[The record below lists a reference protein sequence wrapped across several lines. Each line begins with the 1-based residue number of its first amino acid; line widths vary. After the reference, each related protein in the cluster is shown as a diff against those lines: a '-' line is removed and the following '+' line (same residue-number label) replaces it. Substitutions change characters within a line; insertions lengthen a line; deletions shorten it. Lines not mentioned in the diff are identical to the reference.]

1 MKIPA
6 ARRLRS
12 AAVLIAAGLWVCAG
26 AGEAAAQVRIGV
38 VDLNRAMEQSS
49 AGKAAL
55 DLLKKVGEDLRQQLG
70 VKGDALRRMEE
81 GLLKTRQDLRQKSLL
96 FSDEVRRQKEDEL
109 VRQQREFERSRDE
122 LVRLRREAEADFERE
137 RARVTA
143 KVRREVADVISRIG
157 KKEKYTLIL
166 ERAVVLFFDGERV
179 DLTDNVIK
187 AYNQAKP

>member
-12 AAVLIAAGLWVCAG
+12 AAVLIAAGLWVCVG
-26 AGEAAAQVRIGV
+26 AGGAAAQVRVGV

-49 AGKAAL
+49 AGKEAL
-55 DLLKKVGEDLRQQLG
+55 ERLKKMGEDLRQQLG
-70 VKGDALRRMEE
+70 VKGDTLRRMEE
-81 GLLKTRQDLRQKSLL
+81 ELLKTRQDLQQKSLL

-109 VRQQREFERSRDE
+109 VRHQREFERSRDE
-122 LVRLRREAEADFERE
+122 LVRLRREAEADFGRE

-143 KVRREVADVISRIG
+143 KVRQEIADVINRIG
-157 KKEKYTLIL
+157 KKEKFTLIL

-187 AYNQAKP
+187 AYNQARP